1 MTDQDDTVVAAPPG
15 ATAEA
20 VTGTVQAGASRRS
33 LMRSIGVGAAS
44 AAAVSTLAAGGLAA
58 SSTPAKAAIGD
69 TDILNFALNLEYLE
83 AEFYLRA
90 ATGAGLPASATT
102 GMGTQ
107 GTVTGGSAVPFQI
120 PLIQQYAQNL
130 AVDEQAHVLF
140 LRAALGSA
148 AYAEPTI
155 DLSTSFTNLAVAAG
169 LITQGQSFNPFA
181 DEISFLLGA
190 FIFEDVG
197 VTAYGGAISSIS
209 TPGYVTAAAAI
220 QAVEGYHAATIRTLL
235 ASIGAGV
242 AVNKISALRGALSGA
257 SPTDDQGIIMPNGA
271 VNLVPADINALTFRR
286 TPRQVLNI
294 VYFAQNATKGGFYP
308 NGMNGTITS

>member
-1 MTDQDDTVVAAPPG
+1 MNQDETIAA
-15 ATAEA
+15 
-20 VTGTVQAGASRRS
+20 VQDAAQQGASRRS

-44 AAAVSTLAAGGLAA
+44 VAAVSSLAAGGLAS
-58 SSTPAKAAIGD
+58 SSTPAEAQSVTDAA
-69 TDILNFALNLEYLE
+69 ILNFALNLEYLE

-90 ATGAGLPASATT
+90 ATGAGLPASALT
-102 GMGTQ
+102 GLGTQ
-107 GTVTGGSAVPFQI
+107 GTVTGGSLVPFQI
-120 PLIQQYAQNL
+120 PLIQQYASNL
-130 AVDEQAHVLF
+130 AADEQAHVLF

-155 DLSTSFTNLAVAAG
+155 NLSTSFTNLAVAAG
-169 LITQGQSFNPFA
+169 LISAGQTFNPFA
-181 DEISFLLGA
+181 DEISFLLAA

-197 VTAYGGAISSIS
+197 VTAYGGALSSIT
-209 TPGYVTAAAAI
+209 TPAYITAAGAI
-220 QAVEGYHAATIRTLL
+220 QTVEGYHAATIRTLL

-242 AVNKISALRGALSGA
+242 AVAKISALRGTLSGA

-271 VNLVPADINALTFRR
+271 VNIVPADSNALIFRR

-294 VYFAQNATKGGFYP
+294 VYFAQNATSGGFYP

>member
-1 MTDQDDTVVAAPPG
+1 MTHKDVEATLAELDQAADG
-15 ATAEA
+15 AAA
-20 VTGTVQAGASRRS
+20 AGKSRRS
-33 LMRSIGVGAAS
+33 LMRTVGVGAAS
-44 AAAVSTLAAGGLAA
+44 AAAVGALATGGLVA
-58 SSTPAKAAIGD
+58 SGTPARADATSDAA
-69 TDILNFALNLEYLE
+69 ILNFALNLEYLE

-90 ATGAGLPASATT
+90 ATGSGLPASALT
-102 GMGTQ
+102 GLGSQ

-130 AVDEQAHVLF
+130 AADEQAHVLF

-155 DLSTSFTNLAVAAG
+155 NLSTSFTTLAVAAG
-169 LITQGQSFNPFA
+169 LIVQGQTFNPFA

-197 VTAYGGAISSIS
+197 VTAYGGALSSIT
-209 TPGYVTAAAAI
+209 TPGYITAAGAI
-220 QAVEGYHAATIRTLL
+220 QTVEGYHAATIRTLL

-242 AVNKISALRGALSGA
+242 AVAKISALRATLSGNA
-257 SPTDDQGIIMPNGA
+257 TSDDQGIIMPNGA
-271 VNLVPADINALTFRR
+271 VNLVPADSNALIFRR

-294 VYFAQNATKGGFYP
+294 VYGAQNAATGLFFP